1 MPAWT
6 ATHPDATRRA
16 PCRILKGNPVLKT
29 PQMLPRRFVAVAT
42 VAVALLPVVAS
53 AHAILEESYPSVRG
67 TLPTGD
73 VAIWLRYNSRIDRG
87 RSLLTL
93 IKPDKTRQEIQISAD
108 GPPNQVKA
116 RLNLPPGDYVL
127 RWQVLAVDGHITR
140 GDLPFRVAGA

>member
-1 MPAWT
+1 
-6 ATHPDATRRA
+6 
-16 PCRILKGNPVLKT
+16 
-29 PQMLPRRFVAVAT
+29 MLPRRFVAVAT

-53 AHAILEESYPSVRG
+53 AHAILEESFPSVRG

-73 VAIWLRYNSRIDRG
+73 VGIWLRYNSRIDRG

-93 IKPDKTRQEIQISAD
+93 MKPDKTRQEIQISTD

-116 RLNLPPGDYVL
+116 QLNLPPGDYIL